1 MKFTAAGTQID
12 VEIEDLVIAGWTGR
26 NADAV
31 QHHIDELARLGVQP
45 PSQVPLFYR
54 VSSTLL
60 VQAPEIEVLGTAT
73 SGEVEPLL
81 INHEGTVWL
90 GLGSDHTDREAE
102 ALSVAG
108 SKQACPKPVSD
119 MLWRFDEVAARLD
132 TLILRCHVEEGGAWV
147 LYQEGPLAQIRP
159 LPELVAQSGLGAGG
173 AMLCGTL
180 PAIGAVRPAT
190 AYRMEL
196 VDEAANRSL
205 RLEYRVRTLPI
216 VK

>member
-12 VEIEDLVIAGWTGR
+12 VDIADLVIAGWTGR

-73 SGEVEPLL
+73 SGEIEPLL

-90 GLGSDHTDREAE
+90 GLGSDHTDR
-102 ALSVAG
+102 
-108 SKQACPKPVSD
+108 
-119 MLWRFDEVAARLD
+119 
-132 TLILRCHVEEGGAWV
+132 
-147 LYQEGPLAQIRP
+147 
-159 LPELVAQSGLGAGG
+159 
-173 AMLCGTL
+173 
-180 PAIGAVRPAT
+180 
-190 AYRMEL
+190 
-196 VDEAANRSL
+196 
-205 RLEYRVRTLPI
+205 
-216 VK
+216 